1 MADQPITPPR
11 AHTPHPDSLA
21 CVLKDWHFDETPLR
35 ADDKP
40 DRIILDDKLVD
51 IVWSSF
57 APFLAKHANDAFYTQ
72 PSTLPTKLAFTK
84 EMVQT
89 EPLQYF
95 KGSFNTQALEHL
107 TIGFISAID
116 EHLPVG
122 ERAGVGGA
130 AFQSSAQT
138 GLLDAHGVEI
148 ECTTRSDAVIRMGV
162 GRKLVVE
169 WRDPTASYPDDCPTQ
184 LMPGRPP
191 RPRVFRRF
199 VRYLRDEGN
208 IVTFQKFFDSTSTAD
223 NDVYTI
229 LAKVCSSSSVLL
241 PKSAEPF
248 VIWQMSIS
256 CIAHQARHFVLCD
269 FNCWQYGTLVPQ
281 IATDDVGVGK
291 FDIVVSPLLPFTSTP
306 CIAQF
311 KARLFYDNETV
322 QKIARER
329 IAVAVADHAQ
339 AKRVESSSEAQTER
353 SRGGSSL
360 RDLLKVG
367 ASSSDG
373 GRGGTTSVRSVAS
386 LADLS
391 LASSFFL
398 SFPDRSTPL
407 EPIFRRSQD
416 SQPGSDDSLVS
427 GGASDVAH
435 SSDPTRM
442 PPPTSPL
449 PTRSRTSASAA
460 PLMLQLCREIGR
472 GSTSIA
478 YLAHCDEK
486 ATSSFVVKLPV
497 KPVHGVEAK
506 MLEEAN
512 FLASLSDVPYVCHR
526 IAYLESNNER
536 YKCALLLEYGG
547 KALKQWEDLSLRE
560 RTNLYKSLV
569 DLHTVHGIQHG
580 DVRPA
585 NVVYADSATSTRP
598 DRQLRLVDFAWAE
611 KHACAGEGTCWELE
625 KFRMEAD
632 LQASGEEGLS

>member
-1 MADQPITPPR
+1 
-11 AHTPHPDSLA
+11 
-21 CVLKDWHFDETPLR
+21 
-35 ADDKP
+35 
-40 DRIILDDKLVD
+40 
-51 IVWSSF
+51 
-57 APFLAKHANDAFYTQ
+57 
-72 PSTLPTKLAFTK
+72 
-84 EMVQT
+84 
-89 EPLQYF
+89 
-95 KGSFNTQALEHL
+95 
-107 TIGFISAID
+107 
-116 EHLPVG
+116 
-122 ERAGVGGA
+122 
-130 AFQSSAQT
+130 
-138 GLLDAHGVEI
+138 
-148 ECTTRSDAVIRMGV
+148 MGV

-223 NDVYTI
+223 NDVYTV

-339 AKRVESSSEAQTER
+339 AKRADSSSEAQAER
-353 SRGGSSL
+353 SRGCYSL
-360 RDLLKVG
+360 RDLSKVG
-367 ASSSDG
+367 ASGSDS
-373 GRGGTTSVRSVAS
+373 GRGGASSVRSVGS

-391 LASSFFL
+391 SASSCIL

-407 EPIFRRSQD
+407 DPIFRRSQD
-416 SQPGSDDSLVS
+416 SQPGSDESS
-427 GGASDVAH
+427 ESRAAPDVAY
-435 SSDPTRM
+435 SLDSALS
-442 PPPTSPL
+442 PPSKLPL
-449 PTRSRTSASAA
+449 LTRSKTSASAA
-460 PLMLQLCREIGR
+460 PLTLQLCREIGR

-497 KPVHGVEAK
+497 KPVHDIEAK

-512 FLASLSDVPYVCHR
+512 ILGSLRDVPYVCHR
-526 IAYLESNNER
+526 IAYLESNDER
-536 YKCALLLEYGG
+536 YN
-547 KALKQWEDLSLRE
+547 
-560 RTNLYKSLV
+560 TNLYKSLV

-625 KFRMEAD
+625 KFRFEAD
-632 LQASGEEGLS
+632 LQAPGEEGLS